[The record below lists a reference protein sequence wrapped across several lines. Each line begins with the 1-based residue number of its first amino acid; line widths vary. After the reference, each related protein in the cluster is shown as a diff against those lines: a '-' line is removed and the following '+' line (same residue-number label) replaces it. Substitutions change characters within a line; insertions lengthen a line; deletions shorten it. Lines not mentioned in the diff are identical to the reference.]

1 MNVSFRSMTAEDWIS
16 VSSIYEQGIAT
27 GDATF
32 EPKSPKWEEWD
43 NGHLDTC
50 RIVAEYEGTIVGW
63 GALSP
68 VSGRCV
74 YAGVAEI
81 SIYVASAY
89 RGLKVG
95 AALLGQLITESEKVG
110 FWTLQAGIFPEN
122 KASLKIHQDAGF
134 RIVGYRE
141 KVGKMK
147 GIWRDNM
154 LLERRS
160 KINGVG

>member
-1 MNVSFRSMTAEDWIS
+1 MTAEDWIS